1 MSKIG
6 TTELILILAIAL
18 LILGPTVLPK
28 FGKAMGKTIAGFKKG
43 VDEADFEPDEEPAE
57 QKSKKSKSTK
67 SEDEATAGKTKKK
80 KVVEVE
86 ADDDADDD
94 EEEEVVVVKKK
105 KTKVGEV
112 EEGEE

>member
-43 VDEADFEPDEEPAE
+43 VDEADIDADEEPVG
-57 QKSKKSKSTK
+57 QKSKKTRSVDKF
-67 SEDEATAGKTKKK
+67 EDETPAVKPRKK
-80 KVVEVE
+80 KVIEVE
-86 ADDDADDD
+86 ADDDDAENDD
-94 EEEEVVVVKKK
+94 EEEVVVVKKK
-105 KTKVGEV
+105 KTRVV
-112 EEGEE
+112 EEDED